1 MISTQVDGCSNGA
14 EAFARSVSV
23 GGSVVVVSDE
33 DHDEASGAACVYRTT
48 DGGDTWNHS
57 TTLMLDEP
65 CSRSMTCG
73 STTGDGFAGALRSN
87 KETRVGARTVSTDG
101 SVAVAGAYR
110 RGVLGYKDV
119 GGGYVFRVGA
129 RG

>member
-48 DGGDTWNHS
+48 DGGDTWFYS
-57 TTLMLDEP
+57 TTLMLDAP
-65 CSRSMTCG
+65 AKD
-73 STTGDGFAGALRSN
+73 DGFAGALRSN
-87 KETRVGARTVSTDG
+87 VETRVGANSVSTDG

-110 RGVLGYKDV
+110 RDV
-119 GGGYVFRVGA
+119 PNGGTDAGGGYVFRV
-129 RG
+129 

>member
-1 MISTQVDGCSNGA
+1 M
-14 EAFARSVSV
+14 SV

-33 DHDEASGAACVYRTT
+33 DHDEASGAACVYRTA
-48 DGGDTWNHS
+48 DGGDTWNH
-57 TTLMLDEP
+57 TITLMLDEP
-65 CSRSMTCG
+65 CSRSC

-87 KETRVGARTVSTDG
+87 PETHVGARTVSTDG

-119 GGGYVFRVGA
+119 GGGYVFRV
-129 RG
+129 